1 VLLDVDWRGVAPA
14 SLTVGFNPSNPGDP
28 RYNWRSIDYAVRAVG
43 SGLSVALMISDAPS
57 WAEGAGRPPTAT
69 PGTWRPD
76 PVAYGQFMTAIARRY
91 SGSFPDPSNPGAALP
106 RVKYWQAWGEPN
118 LTVHLAPQWV
128 RNGRGYLPASP
139 AIYRGL
145 LNAFYA
151 GVKSVHLDNV
161 VITAGTGPFGDP
173 SPGGKRMAPA
183 MFVREL
189 LCLHG
194 QALRPERCPN
204 PAHFDALAHHPYEV
218 ASPETKALNP
228 DDVSAPD
235 LGKLTRAVDMAVRL
249 RRALPRVHKGLWVTE
264 FSYDSNPP
272 NPQAISLATQ
282 ARWLEESLYVFWRQG
297 ADAVV
302 WYLIRDQAP
311 IPDYATAYE
320 SGVYLRDG
328 TPKPSLEAFRFPF
341 VVEPRRRGSLAWGRA
356 PAAGTVQIER
366 HSDSSWVVLARIP
379 VTAGAV
385 FTRSLSGRGP
395 GQFRAVLGAETSL
408 VWNEG

>member
-1 VLLDVDWRGVAPA
+1 
-14 SLTVGFNPSNPGDP
+14 
-28 RYNWRSIDYAVRAVG
+28 
-43 SGLSVALMISDAPS
+43 
-57 WAEGAGRPPTAT
+57 
-69 PGTWRPD
+69 
-76 PVAYGQFMTAIARRY
+76 
-91 SGSFPDPSNPGAALP
+91 
-106 RVKYWQAWGEPN
+106 
-118 LTVHLAPQWV
+118 
-128 RNGRGYLPASP
+128 
-139 AIYRGL
+139 
-145 LNAFYA
+145 
-151 GVKSVHLDNV
+151 
-161 VITAGTGPFGDP
+161 
-173 SPGGKRMAPA
+173 
-183 MFVREL
+183 
-189 LCLHG
+189 
-194 QALRPERCPN
+194 
-204 PAHFDALAHHPYEV
+204 
-218 ASPETKALNP
+218 
-228 DDVSAPD
+228 
-235 LGKLTRAVDMAVRL
+235 VRL

-272 NPQAISLATQ
+272 NPQAISLAIQ
-282 ARWLEESLYVFWRQG
+282 ARWLEQSFYVFWRQG